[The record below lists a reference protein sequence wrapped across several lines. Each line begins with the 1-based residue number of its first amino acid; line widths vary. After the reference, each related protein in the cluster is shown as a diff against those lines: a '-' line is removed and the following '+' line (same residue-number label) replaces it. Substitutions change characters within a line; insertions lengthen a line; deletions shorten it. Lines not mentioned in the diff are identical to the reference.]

1 MASKHHQLLFP
12 DSKKKVHIRLS
23 TFLFCNVYPTETC
36 HAELQNFELQKVLYL
51 REEEEVILLLFL
63 GSVKLKNIAFESDV
77 YNAFLIMFGANASI
91 S

>member
-12 DSKKKVHIRLS
+12 ESKKKVHIRLS

-51 REEEEVILLLFL
+51 REEVILLLFL
-63 GSVKLKNIAFESDV
+63 GSIKLKNIAFESDV
-77 YNAFLIMFGANASI
+77 YNAFLIMSGANASI